1 MCSSDLRLDALERRH
16 ETLLENIKKMED
28 RFDAKLDLILSQL
41 NKVAILEEK
50 HTYQSASLERAFT
63 RIKDLDDQVDALSSF
78 KDQVKGMARMAYLI
92 WGAMGVS
99 IAAIVAKV
107 YG

>member
-1 MCSSDLRLDALERRH
+1 MAEPCPHEKRLDALERRH

-50 HTYQSASLERAFT
+50 HTYQSAALERAFN

-78 KDQVKGMARMAYLI
+78 KDQVKGMARRLL
-92 WGAMGVS
+92 S
-99 IAAIVAKV
+99 
-107 YG
+107 